1 MKYLLVLALV
11 ALVFFFWQA
20 KRRADLGKRPTE
32 AAPRRQARLKTTD
45 MVECAVCG
53 VHLPRNEAL
62 EVQQL
67 SYCSEAHRLEA
78 ELAGTMA
85 KGKSS
90 KDVSR

>member
-11 ALVFFFWQA
+11 ALVFFFWQS
-20 KRRADLGKRPTE
+20 KRRADLTQRQPKP
-32 AAPRRQARLKTTD
+32 APSKPPRLKTTD
-45 MVECAVCG
+45 MVECAVCR

-78 ELAGTMA
+78 ELAA
-85 KGKSS
+85 KGGKGG
-90 KDVSR
+90 KRAGR

>member
-20 KRRADLGKRPTE
+20 KRRADLGQRPPST
-32 AAPRRQARLKTTD
+32 APRTPARLKTTD
-45 MVECAVCG
+45 MVECAVCR

-62 EVQQL
+62 ELKQL

-78 ELAGTMA
+78 ELAD
-85 KGKSS
+85 KGS
-90 KDVSR
+90 KNAGR